1 MGQVTAVTVF
11 HPVADPAD
19 FQAWLLEL
27 DASARSAAGYVSAGV
42 SVHDGPLLD
51 WAHSVTFDS
60 EESLHRWL
68 DGTQRI
74 EILKTGQLQGIWS
87 RTSDIV
93 ITDAGAPAGIGA
105 FRHSVKAGSAAEFIS
120 AQAYLARACA
130 GFSGYEGTALL
141 ASTTG
146 DEQISLVRFRTGE
159 QLSAWLRSPERTAG
173 LGDLRSS
180 LSKDFAVVANTT
192 TPFATTV
199 RTENGQTLLT
209 PNWKSAMMVL
219 LVLYPTVMIL
229 SRFFGP
235 VLDGVGAAPWMAL
248 WVSQILSVTLMQWWL
263 MPLATRPFTRWLDP
277 VDGAGWRISLAGAA
291 VVLACYGVTLVV
303 FASVKWLQFW
313 DFAD

>member
-1 MGQVTAVTVF
+1 MGSATGVTVF
-11 HPVADPAD
+11 HPVAEHAD
-19 FQAWLLEL
+19 FLAWLAEL
-27 DASARSAAGYVSAGV
+27 DASACSAPGYLSAG
-42 SVHDGPLLD
+42 SSLQDDPLLD
-51 WAHSVTFDS
+51 WAHSATFSS
-60 EESLHRWL
+60 EELLHGWL
-68 DGTQRI
+68 DSAQRVR
-74 EILKTGQLQGIWS
+74 ILREGQVQGFWS

-93 ITDAGAPAGIGA
+93 ITAAGAPVGVGA
-105 FRHSVKAGSAAEFIS
+105 FRHSVKAGSEDEFVS
-120 AQAYLARACA
+120 AQVHLARACA
-130 GFSGYEGTALL
+130 GLPGYEGTALL
-141 ASTTG
+141 ASSTA
-146 DEQISLVRFRTGE
+146 EERISLVRFRTGG
-159 QLSAWLRSPERTAG
+159 QLSAWLRSPERSAA

-235 VLDGVGAAPWMAL
+235 VLDGVGAAPWLAL
-248 WVSQILSVTLMQWWL
+248 WLSQIVSVSLMQWWL
-263 MPLATRPFTRWLDP
+263 MPVATRPFTRWLDP